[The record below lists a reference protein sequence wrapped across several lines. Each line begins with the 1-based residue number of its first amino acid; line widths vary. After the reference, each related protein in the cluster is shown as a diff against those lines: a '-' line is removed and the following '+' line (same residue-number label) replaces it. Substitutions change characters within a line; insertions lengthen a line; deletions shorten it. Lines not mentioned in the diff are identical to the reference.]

1 MLFSGGGS
9 VNTVSDGSLITKG
22 LPLVQYR
29 LRWSASCLLRISLLS
44 HDPRAAARATPTLQN
59 IQILNIIHRSLIYRN
74 TRYSLQTYSVFSLC
88 TPQTLIEMGQSVQG

>member
-59 IQILNIIHRSLIYRN
+59 IQILNITQKLDISEDVL
-74 TRYSLQTYSVFSLC
+74 
-88 TPQTLIEMGQSVQG
+88 